1 MERTDAD
8 EPKARRAALLAPAI
22 EDADRKE
29 AGAAAAAAAASPVNE
44 ATAFAPPLTRT
55 ARREAAGTKAWVTV
69 RNINAADAMARY
81 VMAWGAGLIL
91 PPKEISLSDESV
103 G

>member
-1 MERTDAD
+1 MT
-8 EPKARRAALLAPAI
+8 

-29 AGAAAAAAAASPVNE
+29 AGAAAPVNE
-44 ATAFAPPLTRT
+44 ATAFAPLTRT
-55 ARREAAGTKAWVTV
+55 RRVAAGTKAWVTV

-91 PPKEISLSDESV
+91 LLKEIYLSDESV
-103 G
+103 VRQVKRGKSKERSMCGDMSNARISL

>member
-1 MERTDAD
+1 MERADAD
-8 EPKARRAALLAPAI
+8 EPKVRRAALPAKI

-29 AGAAAAAAAASPVNE
+29 AGGAAAPVKE
-44 ATAFAPPLTRT
+44 ATAFAPLTRT
-55 ARREAAGTKAWVTV
+55 RRVAAGTKAWVTV

-91 PPKEISLSDESV
+91 LPTEREFV
-103 G
+103 VVR

>member
-1 MERTDAD
+1 M
-8 EPKARRAALLAPAI
+8 

-29 AGAAAAAAAASPVNE
+29 AGAAAPAKEAAADAAAA
-44 ATAFAPPLTRT
+44 FAPLTRT
-55 ARREAAGTKAWVTV
+55 RREAAGTKAWVTV

-91 PPKEISLSDESV
+91 LPTEREFVVGPMSQSDR
-103 G
+103 